1 MRIIFGA
8 VAGLCATMA
17 MTMAMRRLYALLP
30 PGQRYP
36 LPPAEILASVCG
48 STDDRAHTSRTVLA
62 HFLYGSLSGAI
73 YPLVRNKLGG
83 SGYGLAIWAAS
94 YLGWIPAAGILT
106 PATKH
111 RVSRNLLML
120 GAHVVWGTALAA
132 GFRELEFSRNDI
144 FTRGPARDVPAR
156 QSLTGKRAS
165 DEAKLR

>member
-30 PGQRYP
+30 PGERYP

-48 STDDRAHTSRTVLA
+48 STNDRAHTSRTVLA

-83 SGYGLAIWAAS
+83 QVTASRFGPRVTWDGSRPRVFLLRQQSIARHAIC
-94 YLGWIPAAGILT
+94 
-106 PATKH
+106 
-111 RVSRNLLML
+111 
-120 GAHVVWGTALAA
+120 
-132 GFRELEFSRNDI
+132 
-144 FTRGPARDVPAR
+144 
-156 QSLTGKRAS
+156 
-165 DEAKLR
+165 